1 MDYCTKDLTQSWAVE
16 YRCTQRWT
24 IAWVLR
30 AKGSRRLAAIPIN
43 HIDPSGFQKEEE
55 PECRR
60 LKGRVFDLGVQRSTF
75 SASS

>member
-1 MDYCTKDLTQSWAVE
+1 MRIGYGRTVVIKVRMDYCTKDLTQSWAVE

-55 PECRR
+55 PECRY
-60 LKGRVFDLGVQRSTF
+60 V
-75 SASS
+75 